1 MSAVSENK
9 TNARRNFRGERFMN
23 VNMADILM
31 PKVLPERTK
40 SVRFHI
46 ELEDDAPRM
55 TVDEFWE
62 FCQANRKFR
71 SELTKDGDLNVMP
84 PTGFETSDRNLQIL
98 LQLGT
103 WANKDNTGKAT
114 ESNAGFIL
122 PNGATYAPDA
132 AWTSKKRLEKFTEKE
147 KEKFLPLC
155 PDFVIEL
162 RSSSDSLKEL
172 KAKMQEYIENGARL
186 GWLIN
191 PKNKQV
197 FVYHPKQTVEILE
210 NPATVSGEPVLKGF
224 ELDLTEIW

>member
-1 MSAVSENK
+1 
-9 TNARRNFRGERFMN
+9 MN

-31 PKVLPERTK
+31 PKVLPARTK

-55 TVDEFWE
+55 TTDEFWE

-71 SELTKDGDLNVMP
+71 SELTKDGELNVMP

-98 LQLGT
+98 LQLGN
-103 WANKDNTGKAT
+103 WAKKNKTGIAT

-132 AWTSKKRLEKFTEKE
+132 AWTSNKRLAKFTEKE

-172 KAKMQEYIENGARL
+172 EIKMQEYIENGARL

-191 PKNKQV
+191 PRDKE
-197 FVYHPKQTVEILE
+197 VYIYRPQREVEILN
-210 NPATVSGEPVLKGF
+210 NPQKISGENVVQEF